1 MPVQKRID
9 QQKVEELLSRNVD
22 DVIDREHLR
31 AALLSGKK
39 LRIKYGIDPTG
50 SKIHIGRAVTFWK
63 LKEFQDLGH
72 TIVLI
77 IGDFTAQIGDP
88 SDKLDKRPMLTAAQV
103 KTNFKTYLSQIG
115 KILNIKKTEICYNS
129 EWLKKLNFQE
139 ISEIAESFTVQQMVE
154 RRNFRDRWEA
164 HKDISLREF
173 MYPLMQGYDS
183 VAVKA
188 DVELGGSDQLFN
200 LLAGRK
206 IQERYKQKPQ
216 DIMITKMLAGTDGRK
231 MSTSWGNVINVIDPP
246 DEQFGKIMSVH
257 DDQIG
262 NYFYLATGFP
272 VETIKRYMD
281 GIKSGDNPKKVKE
294 ELARAV
300 VERYYGEKAARAAAE
315 HFTDLFS
322 RRGEMPTDIPGLTL
336 KQGNISPVDLI
347 IVSGVA
353 KSKSAARRLV
363 EQGGFDV
370 NNHPWKDPQASLD
383 LRGGEVVKIGKKR
396 FFRVVLL
403 LSTD

>member
-1 MPVQKRID
+1 MPARKGID
-9 QQKVEELLSRNVD
+9 LQKVEQSLSRNVD

-31 AALLSGKK
+31 KALLSGKK
-39 LRIKYGIDPTG
+39 LRVKFGIDPTG
-50 SKIHIGRAVTFWK
+50 GKIHIGRAVVFWK

-103 KTNFKTYLSQIG
+103 KTNLKTYLSQIG
-115 KILNIKKTEICYNS
+115 TILDVKKTEIRYNS

-183 VAVKA
+183 VAIKA
-188 DVELGGSDQLFN
+188 DVEIGGTDQLFN

-216 DIMITKMLAGTDGRK
+216 DVMITKMLLGTDGRK
-231 MSTSWGNVINVIDPP
+231 MSTSWGNVINIIDTPN
-246 DEQFGKIMSVH
+246 EQFGKIMSVH

-262 NYFYLATGFP
+262 NYFHLTTGLP
-272 VETIKRYMD
+272 VEEIKKYMD
-281 GIKSGDNPKKVKE
+281 GVKSGDNPKKVKE
-294 ELARAV
+294 ILAFEV
-300 VERYYGEKAARAAAE
+300 VKRYHGEKAAHAAAE
-315 HFTDLFS
+315 HFSRLFS
-322 RRGEMPTDIPGLTL
+322 RRGEVPTDIPPLRLRSGLIT
-336 KQGNISPVDLI
+336 PVELI
-347 IVSGVA
+347 VASGVE
-353 KSKSAARRLV
+353 KSRSAARRLV

-370 NNHPWKDPQASLD
+370 DNKPCKDPQTPLD
-383 LRGGEVVKIGKKR
+383 LQGGEVLKIGKKR
-396 FFRVVLL
+396 FFKVVL
-403 LSTD
+403 